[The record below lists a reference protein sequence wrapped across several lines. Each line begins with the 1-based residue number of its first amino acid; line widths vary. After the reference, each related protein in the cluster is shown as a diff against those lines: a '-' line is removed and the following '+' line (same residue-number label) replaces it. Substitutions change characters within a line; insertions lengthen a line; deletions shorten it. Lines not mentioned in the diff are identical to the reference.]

1 MQTLIPKITDNDPFD
16 RIDIGFRLGENRSR
30 TTRSGEDLRQRP
42 EAKSDRPRRGGLEI
56 GHRRASKS
64 STDAFAS
71 LSGFSYPD
79 VRFQAIKWVIISD
92 LWY

>member
-1 MQTLIPKITDNDPFD
+1 M
-16 RIDIGFRLGENRSR
+16 
-30 TTRSGEDLRQRP
+30 
-42 EAKSDRPRRGGLEI
+42 EI

-92 LWY
+92 LWYNLCTGRFLRGFRLAEAGAQGIFLMGTSRSTATRKTEAKSVTQAPIMAVPW

>member
-1 MQTLIPKITDNDPFD
+1 M
-16 RIDIGFRLGENRSR
+16 
-30 TTRSGEDLRQRP
+30 
-42 EAKSDRPRRGGLEI
+42 EI

-92 LWY
+92 LWYNPPKLSNSLNKTDAKVG

>member
-1 MQTLIPKITDNDPFD
+1 M
-16 RIDIGFRLGENRSR
+16 
-30 TTRSGEDLRQRP
+30 
-42 EAKSDRPRRGGLEI
+42 EI

-79 VRFQAIKWVIISD
+79 ALFQAIKWVIISD
-92 LWY
+92 LWYYPSRNVAAMPIA